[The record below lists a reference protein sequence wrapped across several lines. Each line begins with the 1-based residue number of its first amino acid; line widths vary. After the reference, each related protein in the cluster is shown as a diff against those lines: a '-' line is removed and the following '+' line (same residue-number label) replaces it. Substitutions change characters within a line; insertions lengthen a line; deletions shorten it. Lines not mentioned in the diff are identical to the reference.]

1 MKAVLAIVAAGLA
14 AACTMN
20 APVERTEADSAALA
34 EATAGRVA
42 GEPVACV
49 NQVGLRNTRTVG
61 DAILYEGPGDVL
73 YVNHGNGGC
82 GVLEHGRAIRT
93 RTPSTRLCRGDIVT
107 AFDPVSGM
115 EFGGCSLG
123 DFVPYR
129 RAD

>member
-1 MKAVLAIVAAGLA
+1 MKAVLTILTAALA
-14 AACTMN
+14 VGCTVN
-20 APVERTEADSAALA
+20 GPVDRMETRSTELA

-42 GEPVACV
+42 GSPVSCV
-49 NQVGLRNTRTVG
+49 GQVGLRNTRTVG
-61 DAILYEGPGDVL
+61 EAILFEGPGDVL

-93 RTPSTRLCRGDIVT
+93 RNPSNRLCRGDIVT

-129 RAD
+129 RPD